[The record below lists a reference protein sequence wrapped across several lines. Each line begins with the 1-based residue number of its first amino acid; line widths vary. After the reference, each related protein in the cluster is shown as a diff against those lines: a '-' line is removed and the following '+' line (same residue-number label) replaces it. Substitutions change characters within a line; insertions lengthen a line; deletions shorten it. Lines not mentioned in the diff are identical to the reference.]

1 MLIYHPVTLSISI
14 ESTCTPIVS
23 VSLGLVLISV
33 VCRGKV
39 SHWMM
44 KTYTHYSLYT
54 RRLHR
59 YMYTAH
65 LHTCICICIYVQDYR
80 YMYLIACV
88 SVPIS
93 YVSYLERMWAL
104 WRRKLSVCSSSSQDF
119 TSMASSTRSYLGL
132 LSVYKDCLFMLLY
145 PIVIS
150 IPVLHYTHIHM
161 YVHNVCIVHV
171 HTCIHTAD
179 GYIHVVMHVYLHCGS
194 IYICPCSVLSVH
206 CSVCSMYACKFLYVQ
221 CTSTWV

>member
-1 MLIYHPVTLSISI
+1 MMT
-14 ESTCTPIVS
+14 TCTH
-23 VSLGLVLISV
+23 
-33 VCRGKV
+33 C
-39 SHWMM
+39 
-44 KTYTHYSLYT
+44 SLYT

-132 LSVYKDCLFMLLY
+132 LSVYKDCLSMLLY

-171 HTCIHTAD
+171 YMYTHSWQLYTCSNACLSTCTLWIYMYIYVHT
-179 GYIHVVMHVYLHCGS
+179 HVVYFLFAVMCVACMHVSFCMCN
-194 IYICPCSVLSVH
+194 IQVH
-206 CSVCSMYACKFLYVQ
+206 EFSWISC
-221 CTSTWV
+221 W